1 MRSIRTLGITL
12 LALCALGAL
21 MVGSAVAAKEKPAV
35 KLSTKG
41 KGLLSAGAEVK
52 ASSSN
57 LVFVTSAGN
66 LECTENV
73 LNGTLTNN
81 SGKKDKASVTSEKS
95 AGKEAEGDCKTSTL
109 LGRTKIKAGDFP
121 WTQELT
127 TKGTGATKGSKKV
140 LFESTFPEAGNIV
153 CIFESSKV
161 ADTFKPGAAGSPT
174 AVTLT
179 VTNQVFKRSKKG
191 SNAACPAEGKLSGS
205 FELTSSNETI
215 ESEL

>member
-21 MVGSAVAAKEKPAV
+21 MASTAAAKEKPV
-35 KLSTKG
+35 LKLSTKG

-57 LVFVTSAGN
+57 LVFVTSAGD

-81 SGKKDKASVTSEKS
+81 SAKKDKASVTSES
-95 AGKEAEGDCKTSTL
+95 STGKEAEGDCKTSTL

-121 WTQELT
+121 WTQELET
-127 TKGTGATKGSKKV
+127 NGKGSTKGSKKV
-140 LFESTFPEAGNIV
+140 LFESVFPEAGNIV
-153 CIFESSKV
+153 CIFEASKV

-191 SNAACPAEGKLSGS
+191 SNAACPTEGKLSGS
-205 FELTSSNETI
+205 FELTSSGETI
-215 ESEL
+215 DSEL